1 MMETIRILYDG
12 DCPFCTRYVKLL
24 RLRENLRVELVN
36 ARENSA
42 DRDAATAKG
51 YDLDHGMLVTYG
63 GQDYYADAAITIL
76 SVLATSSGF
85 INRMSAAA
93 FRSPKRAKLLYP
105 VLAFFRRMTV
115 LALGRGLI
123 RNLPPK

>member
-1 MMETIRILYDG
+1 METIRILYDG

-51 YDLDHGMLVTYG
+51 YDLDHGMLVSYG
-63 GQDYYADAAITIL
+63 GHDYYADAAITIV
-76 SVLATSSGF
+76 SVLATRSGF
-85 INRMSAAA
+85 INRLSAAA
-93 FRSPKRAKLLYP
+93 FRSPGRAKIIYP
-105 VLAFFRRMTV
+105 LLAFFRRMTV
-115 LALGRGLI
+115 LGLGRGLI
-123 RNLPPK
+123 RNLPRK

>member
-1 MMETIRILYDG
+1 METIRILYDG
-12 DCPFCTRYVKLL
+12 DCPFCTRFVKLL

-42 DRDAATAKG
+42 HRDAATAKG

-76 SVLATSSGF
+76 SVLATPSGA
-85 INRMSAAA
+85 INRLSAAA
-93 FRSPKRAKLLYP
+93 FRSPGRARVIYP

-115 LALGRGLI
+115 LGLGRGLI
-123 RNLPPK
+123 RNLPRK

>member
-1 MMETIRILYDG
+1 METIRILYDG
-12 DCPFCTRYVKLL
+12 DCPFCTRYVRLL
-24 RLRENLRVELVN
+24 RLRENLRVEMVN

-51 YDLDHGMLVTYG
+51 FDLDHGMLVTYG
-63 GQDYYADAAITIL
+63 GQDYYADAAITLL

-85 INRMSAAA
+85 INRMAAAA
-93 FRSPKRAKLLYP
+93 FRSPRRAKMIYP
-105 VLAFFRRMTV
+105 VLAFFRRITV
-115 LALGRGLI
+115 LGLGRGLI